1 MGRHA
6 ADLPPED
13 IPKAIM
19 WVWIARMST
28 IVSFC
33 FCKLSIA
40 WMLLRIS
47 SIKRKY
53 RYILYSSM
61 IVNVGVSIIWLIMTI
76 KCVPA
81 HANWLGEEPGDKCIP
96 GHVTTNHA
104 YFAGGEYLQSLPS
117 FLTDVLTDMC
127 IQRPIRPSIFCTP
140 SSLSLLF
147 GTSSSARA
155 PASVSPAC

>member
-61 IVNVGVSIIWLIMTI
+61 VVNVCVSIIWLIMTI

-96 GHVTTNHA
+96 GKVTTNHA
-104 YFAGGEYLQSLPS
+104 YFAGGECLQFTPVLDGS
-117 FLTDVLTDMC
+117 LTD
-127 IQRPIRPSIFCTP
+127 
-140 SSLSLLF
+140 
-147 GTSSSARA
+147 
-155 PASVSPAC
+155 SVK